1 MGDGGAGGSYSSAS
15 YTFIRAG
22 GGTHGFV
29 TITKV

>member
-15 YTFIRAG
+15 YTFTRASG
-22 GGTHGFV
+22 GNHGYV